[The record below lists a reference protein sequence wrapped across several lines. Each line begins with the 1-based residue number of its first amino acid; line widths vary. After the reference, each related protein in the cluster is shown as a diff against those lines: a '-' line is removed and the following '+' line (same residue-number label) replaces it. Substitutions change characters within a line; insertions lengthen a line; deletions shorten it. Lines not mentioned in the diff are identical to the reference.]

1 MKAFA
6 DAGVYIWLDL
16 DTFNTQIYEG
26 APQWNSTQ
34 RDEFAK
40 VMDAF
45 HSYDNLAGF
54 FVGNEAITT
63 GKSHMLLGHSMNQ
76 ANIAQPM
83 AP

>member
-1 MKAFA
+1 VHE
-6 DAGVYIWLDL
+6 GIRRRIWLDL
-16 DTFNTQIYEG
+16 DTFNTQIYEA

-34 RDEFAK
+34 RDAFAR

-63 GKSHMLLGHSMNQ
+63 GKFKSHHTLP
-76 ANIAQPM
+76 IV
-83 AP
+83 